1 MFCSSPP
8 WWHYCAGSLGAG
20 AIATLYI
27 YGQWLWAA
35 GLIALLA
42 LLFSR
47 ILNHPCYTLYKI
59 RIDNVSNNAAD
70 RAMRGGLVGFS
81 VFPVVSVFLL
91 WDFHPAIT
99 FLICT
104 ALAPFL
110 ISNITASSRKGKDLI
125 TQHGRNADPAA
136 MENLPSLTHAEAKI
150 IELLAA
156 VGATDGSRSSTRQFS
171 QGLRYPYGRP
181 HPCSASAY
189 RRPHPHRF
197 HRFIPRRPRGMVC
210 RAHPHR
216 LCPRRARP
224 NSQRDLVG
232 YTADMPSKRTKNRHR
247 VAGSFF
253 PDAKAS
259 QGTTL

>member
-1 MFCSSPP
+1 MFCSTPP
-8 WWHYCAGSLGAG
+8 RWHYCVGSLGAG
-20 AIATLYI
+20 AIATLFI

-35 GLIALLA
+35 GLMALLA

-47 ILNHPCYTLYKI
+47 ILNHPCYSLYKI
-59 RIDNVSNNAAD
+59 RIDNVSNNAVD
-70 RAMRGGLVGFS
+70 RAMRGGLVVLF
-81 VFPVVSVFLL
+81 VFPVVNVFSL

-99 FLICT
+99 FLVCT

-150 IELLAA
+150 VELLTA
-156 VGATDGSRSSTRQFS
+156 VGATDGSRAQLGSLARVSGIPMEDLTPAAHQLIDARILTVFT
-171 QGLRYPYGRP
+171 GLSPADP
-181 HPCSASAY
+181 E
-189 RRPHPHRF
+189 
-197 HRFIPRRPRGMVC
+197 MVC

-216 LCPRRARP
+216 LCPRCARP
-224 NSQRDLVG
+224 NSQRGLVG

>member
-136 MENLPSLTHAEAKI
+136 MEI
-150 IELLAA
+150 
-156 VGATDGSRSSTRQFS
+156 SRH
-171 QGLRYPYGRP
+171 LRMR
-181 HPCSASAY
+181 
-189 RRPHPHRF
+189 
-197 HRFIPRRPRGMVC
+197 
-210 RAHPHR
+210 
-216 LCPRRARP
+216 
-224 NSQRDLVG
+224 
-232 YTADMPSKRTKNRHR
+232 KRK
-247 VAGSFF
+247 S
-253 PDAKAS
+253 
-259 QGTTL
+259 